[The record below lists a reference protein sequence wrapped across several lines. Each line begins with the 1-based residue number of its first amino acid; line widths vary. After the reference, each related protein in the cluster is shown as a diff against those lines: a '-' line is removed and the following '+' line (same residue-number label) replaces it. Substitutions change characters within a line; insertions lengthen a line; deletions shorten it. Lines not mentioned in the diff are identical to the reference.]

1 MQLRGGVQT
10 LTVTGGPPDSRLRV
24 VDGEGRDVVTM
35 VVDEAGNAH
44 LAFVPDSHLVVDS
57 PEAIARVLGAGRSLE
72 AGTYT
77 LIDDDTSPPQVL
89 GDVQVLDVD
98 DHPDPSLYDQELSE
112 GYGYL
117 TVRDGVQLSAM
128 VRFPNEDLYGPAPW
142 PTVVE
147 YSGYSPSDPDQPQP
161 STLLANLMG
170 FAVVGVN
177 MRGSGCS
184 GGVFDVLSP
193 AQAADGYDVVETVAR
208 QPWVLHG
215 RPGMVGLSYPGIS
228 QLFVAATRPP
238 HLAAIAPMSVIDDLW
253 RQQWPGGIYNSG
265 FTRAWLAARDLQT
278 QVGGQSWDLRRI
290 EGGDEVAAA
299 NQHIRTQ
306 NMDFELFGRSISHF
320 GPMLEGRRVAAMVE
334 RIEVPVYLT
343 GAWQDEQTG
352 SRFAL
357 MLNSFSSTP
366 SLRCNLFNGH
376 HPDGYSPMVVMRW
389 YEFLSFHVAHRIPKL
404 PELIRMF
411 APAQFEEV
419 FGVASELEP
428 DRFAHHDDVEAAF
441 AEYLAEPP
449 IRLLFESGAGT
460 ATSGGA
466 GHRFEIDVQEF
477 PPPGVRPER
486 WWLDTDGRLVG
497 SRPELAGVDE
507 YLDDPTSGEHAYSR
521 EVLDDLN
528 RFTKPQVPI
537 DWTRFGDEHCCV
549 YQSEALTDPLVIAG
563 SGHLDLWLLPG
574 TEDTAIQVTLTEIR
588 ADGLEQRVQCGWHR
602 PAHRVEDP
610 ERSDDL
616 RVDHTYTLDDHD
628 LLSPGEWI
636 RCRVPLYPVAHLFR
650 AGSSLR
656 ISLSTPGRD
665 HPFWSFEAPVVEGAA
680 HGVGRGGERASS
692 MVLPVWPV
700 LLDHPVDAPAPD
712 AHRGQP
718 SRPASPIANRVRTR
732 GS

>member
-1 MQLRGGVQT
+1 MQLWGGVQT
-10 LTVTGGPPDSRLRV
+10 LTVTGARPAQRLRV
-24 VDGEGRDVVTM
+24 ADDTGRDVVTM
-35 VVDEAGNAH
+35 VADEAGNAH
-44 LAFVPDSHLVVDS
+44 LAFVPDDHLVVDS
-57 PEAIARVLGAGRSLE
+57 PEAIARVLGSGRELV
-72 AGTYT
+72 AGTYSVVA
-77 LIDDDTSPPQVL
+77 DDESPPGLV
-89 GDVQVLDVD
+89 GEVRVLDVD
-98 DHPDPSLYDQELSE
+98 DHPDPSLYDQELPE

-117 TVRDGVQLSAM
+117 TVRDGVQLSVM

-184 GGVFDVLSP
+184 GGVFDVLSA

-228 QLFVAATRPP
+228 QLFVASTRPP

-278 QVGGQSWDLRRI
+278 RAGGQAWDLRRI
-290 EGGDEVAAA
+290 EAGDEIAAE
-299 NQHIRTQ
+299 NQRIRTQ
-306 NMDFELFGRSISHF
+306 NMDFELFGRSITHF
-320 GPMLEGRRVAAMVE
+320 GPMLEGRRVASMVE

-357 MLNSFSSTP
+357 MLEDFTSAP

-389 YEFLSFHVAHRIPKL
+389 YEFLSFHVARRIPQV
-404 PELIRMF
+404 PDLIRMF

-428 DRFAHHDDVEAAF
+428 DRFAHHDDVDVAF
-441 AEYLAEPP
+441 AEYLAEAP

-460 ATSGGA
+460 DTPGGA
-466 GHRFEIDVQEF
+466 GHRFEVGVQQF
-477 PPPGVRPER
+477 PPAEVRPGR
-486 WWLDTDGRLVG
+486 WWLDVDGELVG
-497 SRPELAGVDE
+497 SRPEQHGVDE
-507 YLDDPTSGEHAYSR
+507 YFDDPTSGEHAYSR
-521 EVLDDLN
+521 EVLDDLD

-537 DWTRFGDEHCCV
+537 DWTRFGDDHCCV
-549 YQSEALTDPLVIAG
+549 YQSGPLAAPLVIAG
-563 SGHLDLWLLPG
+563 AGHLDLWLLPE
-574 TEDTAIQVTLTEIR
+574 TEDTAVQVTLTEVR
-588 ADGLEQRVQCGWHR
+588 PDGTEQRVQCGWHR
-602 PAHRVEDP
+602 PAHRAEDP
-610 ERSDDL
+610 ARSDDL
-616 RVDHTYTLDDHD
+616 RVDHTYTAADHD
-628 LLSPGEWI
+628 PLTPGEWVH
-636 RCRVPLYPVAHLFR
+636 CRVPLYPVAHLFR

-656 ISLSTPGRD
+656 ISVSTPGRD
-665 HPFWSFEAPVVEGAA
+665 HPFWSFEAPVVDGAA
-680 HGVGRGGERASS
+680 QGVGRGGERASS
-692 MVLPVWPV
+692 LVLPVWPIE
-700 LLDHPVDAPAPD
+700 LDHPADHPD
-712 AHRGQP
+712 AEAQRGQP
-718 SRPASPIANRVRTR
+718 CRTAAPIRNRVRVP
-732 GS
+732 